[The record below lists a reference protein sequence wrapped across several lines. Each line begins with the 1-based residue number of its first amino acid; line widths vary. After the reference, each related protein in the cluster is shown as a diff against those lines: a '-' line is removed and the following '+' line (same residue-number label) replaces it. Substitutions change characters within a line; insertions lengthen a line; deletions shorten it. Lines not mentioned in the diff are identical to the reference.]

1 MILNLAPIRSYH
13 LDSLSSL
20 TFANRTKK
28 IVVREIENEPI
39 AKGNVKVP
47 TFTGPNVHRQPLRP
61 LHNGSMN
68 ATTTVSQKDEQP
80 KTFAVYSDRSQPS
93 MAPARMA
100 AAPFPPRSSPLKR
113 SSDPFTSSVT
123 RPAKR
128 RTPFITPTE
137 PQPRMSK
144 QALEDIIERKVTDI
158 LAARALDQNSI
169 PPQPEISEEVQRRLD
184 MLEKKIEGREDG
196 REQGL
201 TFLLMA
207 KQHAVRG
214 EDASALRMYKLAKD
228 FFPDNEKLG
237 LKIETLRKKLNQRQE
252 SDATAAARQVELDGE
267 DGGGIQNRRAQDLLD
282 IINSGDITRL
292 RKLKGVG
299 AKKAEAIQDAL
310 GQETNGERTILKNLE
325 ELSSL
330 KGVGFKAVENMI
342 AGL

>member
-1 MILNLAPIRSYH
+1 
-13 LDSLSSL
+13 
-20 TFANRTKK
+20 
-28 IVVREIENEPI
+28 
-39 AKGNVKVP
+39 
-47 TFTGPNVHRQPLRP
+47 
-61 LHNGSMN
+61 
-68 ATTTVSQKDEQP
+68 
-80 KTFAVYSDRSQPS
+80 
-93 MAPARMA
+93 
-100 AAPFPPRSSPLKR
+100 
-113 SSDPFTSSVT
+113 
-123 RPAKR
+123 
-128 RTPFITPTE
+128 
-137 PQPRMSK
+137 MSK